1 MVQNDYQQS
10 SRVLYSFIPNTQ
22 FGKLINI
29 APNTLLLMLSTEF
42 SYIDI
47 WFTDQDNNP
56 LEINENI
63 NLTLI
68 IV

>member
-10 SRVLYSFIPNTQ
+10 SRVPYSFIPNTQ

-29 APNTLLLMLSTEF
+29 TPNTLLLMLSTEF

>member
-29 APNTLLLMLSTEF
+29 TPNTLLSMLSTEF

-56 LEINENI
+56 LQINENI

>member
-29 APNTLLLMLSTEF
+29 TPNTLLLMLSTEF

>member
-29 APNTLLLMLSTEF
+29 TPNTLLLMLSTEF

-56 LEINENI
+56 LEKNENI

>member
-10 SRVLYSFIPNTQ
+10 STVLYSFIPNTQ

-29 APNTLLLMLSTEF
+29 TPNTLLLMLSTEF

>member
-1 MVQNDYQQS
+1 
-10 SRVLYSFIPNTQ
+10 
-22 FGKLINI
+22 
-29 APNTLLLMLSTEF
+29 MLSTEF